1 MMTMMM
7 MLAAFCREALHSKC
21 WGESGAEEEL
31 IRIRCH
37 PHLHQGTYRKKK
49 LIYTEDLLD

>member
-7 MLAAFCREALHSKC
+7 MLAEFCCEALHSKC